1 MIVIVNVKGHLVE
14 INLGSGSQTF
24 KWLGQVVT
32 YKLKTHHILRSSF
45 QEECRHVVNFRTSGG
60 AIINPNDSIC
70 ATVGDREVVHAE
82 VVDTLPSG
90 PNTHIFSLSHIIV
103 FKLRQRR

>member
-1 MIVIVNVKGHLVE
+1 MIVVVNVKDHLVE
-14 INLGSGSQTF
+14 INLGSGSQSF

-45 QEECRHVVNFRTSGG
+45 QEEWRHVVNFRTGEG
-60 AIINPNDSIC
+60 VIINPNDTIC
-70 ATVGDREVVHAE
+70 GTIDDREVVYAE

-90 PNTHIFSLSHIIV
+90 
-103 FKLRQRR
+103 

>member
-45 QEECRHVVNFRTSGG
+45 QEECRHVVNFKTDDGVV
-60 AIINPNDSIC
+60 INPNDSIC
-70 ATVGDREVVHAE
+70 GTVDDREVVYAE
-82 VVDTLPSG
+82 VVDALPSG
-90 PNTHIFSLSHIIV
+90 T
-103 FKLRQRR
+103 